1 MEFRPRFRRSLSG
14 GLYQGITV
22 KGDFRCGLALQ
33 ATCTDMW
40 FVDCRMEQINFS
52 GGKFQNCHFLNCNLS
67 GANFNGA
74 TFHDSEFKGCTLDM
88 AGFRGASLYRTS
100 LVEGRAEY
108 SSFEES
114 LVRDC
119 RFDLQ
124 LHGADLRFSSSR
136 KADFG
141 DSNLWGTSMNL
152 SCRNFKNVTYSEGQ
166 VELFLAL
173 VAKTSG
179 NDELRS
185 KIRGLIRS
193 KNLDLVDRIVD
204 AEDAE

>member
-14 GLYQGITV
+14 GTYSEITV

-33 ATCTDMW
+33 ATCKDVT
-40 FVDCRMEQINFS
+40 FEDCRMEQINFS
-52 GGKFQNCHFLNCNLS
+52 GSKFENCHFIRCNLS
-67 GANFNGA
+67 GANFNGT
-74 TFHDSEFKGCTLDM
+74 TFHDSSFENCELDM

-100 LVEGRAEY
+100 LAQGRAEY

-136 KADFG
+136 RHSFG
-141 DSNLWGTSMNL
+141 DSNLWGSSLNV
-152 SCRNFKNVTYSEGQ
+152 SCKNFKGVEYSADQIEM
-166 VELFLAL
+166 FLGL
-173 VAKTSG
+173 LSKTSG

-185 KIRGLIRS
+185 KIRGLVSS
-193 KNLDLVDRIVD
+193 KNLDVVDRLVDM
-204 AEDAE
+204 EDAE